1 MTVDIAVLLV
11 SIATMILDAAILGV
25 LIVEYYYDKKIYDK
39 KLNRTID
46 KKANTVIVEVENGM
60 ATVRHKPKNISV
72 VINNKSDDT
81 VIEEVI
87 SIKDEKSYEQKN
99 I

>member
-1 MTVDIAVLLV
+1 MEWAMLIV
-11 SIATMILDAAILGV
+11 SIITLLLDAAILAV

-60 ATVRHKPKNISV
+60 AVVRHKPKNISV
-72 VINNKSDDT
+72 VINNKSDG
-81 VIEEVI
+81 ESGEPE
-87 SIKDEKSYEQKN
+87 SPAPHS
-99 I
+99 